1 MVKNTIPLFPLW
13 VQYGFL
19 HRAEFL
25 DISDGSEMALRSAFV
40 HPSPFGSK
48 KSSPTAKNSSQWGSQ
63 PGTGHC
69 ETNPDSGDLISGSG
83 KNL

>member
-25 DISDGSEMALRSAFV
+25 DISDGSEMALRGHLKSDSLEFAEKQIYSTSAEIRSISFV
-40 HPSPFGSK
+40 F
-48 KSSPTAKNSSQWGSQ
+48 
-63 PGTGHC
+63 
-69 ETNPDSGDLISGSG
+69 
-83 KNL
+83 